1 MKIVNLSDIES
12 VSRGELSSA
21 KLDALENSYDSFEY
35 QLNSSSDPIAVSC
48 GSKPYSIVN
57 GRHRVYL
64 ARQKG
69 YSTVKVRCI

>member
-1 MKIVNLSDIES
+1 MKTVNLSDIEA
-12 VSRGELSSA
+12 VSRGELSSV
-21 KLDALENSYDSFEY
+21 KLDALENSYDSFEH

-48 GSKPYSIVN
+48 GSKPYRITN

-69 YSTVKVRCI
+69 YSTVNVRCL